1 MARRASPRRSAA
13 VFTAAWMACAAM
25 SLPAVGQTD
34 VDRAGARAAASEG
47 LKAFDAGRWA
57 EALDLFTRAE
67 SLVHA
72 PPHLLYIARA
82 HQQLGH
88 LVEAHEVYMRIKNEN
103 ISPDKPQ
110 AFQDAHA
117 NAVAELAVLEPTIP
131 NVKIVVGGAPQGSVS
146 VLVDGSPM
154 NAALIGIPHPIDPGP
169 HTFQATAQGLG
180 SSPVSVTVQK
190 AGNVTVTLD
199 LKPTGDTRP
208 AAVPPAAPVSAVP
221 VPLPA
226 TVPPASSTPA
236 PASVPP
242 APVSPAAAL
251 SPPPPSESHAFE
263 PGPEPARDETHRTNS
278 LRTAAVPVFGVAAV
292 GVGLGVAFFIVS
304 RSKESD
310 ASSLCTLPAGVCP
323 IHTQSQVVSL
333 DNSAKGARSISVA
346 SFVVGGTALVSGI
359 VLLAAGGSASGGAE
373 HTRGGQP
380 TVSPWVGW
388 GSAGLQGVF

>member
-1 MARRASPRRSAA
+1 
-13 VFTAAWMACAAM
+13 VFTAAFIACAAM

-34 VDRAGARAAASEG
+34 ADRAGARAAASEG

-57 EALDLFTRAE
+57 EALDLFGRAE

-103 ISPDKPQ
+103 LSPDKPQ

-154 NAALIGIPHPIDPGP
+154 NSALIGIAHPIDPGP
-169 HTFQATAQGLG
+169 HTFQATATGLA

-199 LKPTGDTRP
+199 LKPTGVTGP
-208 AAVPPAAPVSAVP
+208 LAVPLAAPPSAVP
-221 VPLPA
+221 APAPLPSTA
-226 TVPPASSTPA
+226 APAPSTPA
-236 PASVPP
+236 PASLPP
-242 APVSPAAAL
+242 APVPPAAAL
-251 SPPPPSESHAFE
+251 PPAPPSESHAFE
-263 PGPEPARDETHRTNS
+263 PGAEPARDEAHRTNS
-278 LRTAAVPVFGVAAV
+278 LRTAAVPVFAVAAV
-292 GVGLGVAFFIVS
+292 GVGLGVAFVVVS
-304 RSKESD
+304 TSKESN
-310 ASSLCTLPAGVCP
+310 ANSLCTLPGGVCP
-323 IHTQSQVVSL
+323 IDKQSEVVSL

-346 SFVVGGTALVSGI
+346 SFAVGGAALVSGV
-359 VLLAAGGSASGGAE
+359 VLLVAGGGASGGAE
-373 HTRGGQP
+373 HTGRQP